1 MTLGQTIKYY
11 RTKFNLSQ
19 SELGDQI
26 GVSRQ
31 AVTKWETD
39 TGIPDINNIQS
50 LAKIFHISID
60 TLLLSDHH
68 VQQSLHE
75 SKIEYDIDMLKDFD
89 INLGTLGEV
98 TIEGYEGEKL
108 FIQLSSSTYQDLQ
121 KDFKIKFDDNKERF
135 DIDLITKD
143 HVTKIQR
150 RDINMHMM
158 LPSQYIHKIECNVLP
173 SSMSFSHIV
182 SDSIELDIKTSS
194 LDLID
199 IHGHIEID
207 CNIDMVIKTDVIDE
221 KFDLNAIRSAS
232 RLIITS
238 SCLFNTITKGIKTK
252 IIYEGDID
260 VDSDNQI
267 ELNGIMSELTIKKE
281 AVTGK

>member
-39 TGIPDINNIQS
+39 TGMPDINNIKS
-50 LAKIFHISID
+50 LAKLFHISID
-60 TLLLSDHH
+60 TLLSSDHH
-68 VQQSLHE
+68 VQSLYE

-108 FIQLSSSTYQDLQ
+108 IIQLSSSTYQDLQ

-135 DIDLITKD
+135 DIDLETKEYTTKD
-143 HVTKIQR
+143 QR
-150 RDINMHMM
+150 RDVNVSIF
-158 LPSQYIHKIECNVLP
+158 LPMQYIHKLECNVLP
-173 SSMSFSHIV
+173 MSMSVSHIH

-194 LDLID
+194 LDLLD

-207 CNIDMVIKTDVIDE
+207 CNIDMTIKTNEIDG
-221 KFDLNAIRSAS
+221 KLDLNAVRSAS
-232 RLIITS
+232 QLIITS
-238 SCLFNTITKGIKTK
+238 PCLFNTITKGIKTK
-252 IIYEGDID
+252 IIYEGDLD
-260 VDSDNQI
+260 EKSDNQI
-267 ELNGIMSELTIKKE
+267 ELNGIMSELVIK
-281 AVTGK
+281 AD

>member
-267 ELNGIMSELTIKKE
+267 ELNGIMSELTIKK
-281 AVTGK
+281 GMS

>member
-31 AVTKWETD
+31 AVTKCETD
-39 TGIPDINNIQS
+39 TGMPDINNIKS
-50 LAKIFHISID
+50 LAKLFHISID
-60 TLLLSDHH
+60 TLLSSDHH
-68 VQQSLHE
+68 VQSLHE

-108 FIQLSSSTYQDLQ
+108 IIQLSSSTYQDLQ
-121 KDFKIKFDDNKERF
+121 KDFKIKFDDNKERL
-135 DIDLITKD
+135 DINLISKE

-150 RDINMHMM
+150 RDINMYVM

-173 SSMSFSHIV
+173 LSMSLFHIT

-194 LDLID
+194 LDLLD

-207 CNIDMVIKTDVIDE
+207 CNIDMVIKTDAIDG
-221 KFDLNAIRSAS
+221 KLDLNAIRSAS

-260 VDSDNQI
+260 EDSDNQI
-267 ELNGIMSELTIKKE
+267 ELNGIMSELTIKK
-281 AVTGK
+281 GMS

>member
-1 MTLGQTIKYY
+1 MILGQTIKYY

-50 LAKIFHISID
+50 LAKLFQISID
-60 TLLLSDHH
+60 TLLSSDHH
-68 VQQSLHE
+68 AQSLYE
-75 SKIEYDIDMLKDFD
+75 SRIEYDIDMLKDFD
-89 INLGTLGEV
+89 MNLGTLGEV

-108 FIQLSSSTYQDLQ
+108 IIQLSSSTYQELQ
-121 KDFKIKFDDNKERF
+121 KDFKIKFDDNEERL

-158 LPSQYIHKIECNVLP
+158 LPSHYVHKIECNVLP
-173 SSMSFSHIV
+173 SSMSLSHII

-194 LDLID
+194 LDLLD
-199 IHGHIEID
+199 VHGHIEID
-207 CNIDMVIKTDVIDE
+207 CNIDMMITTDAIDG
-221 KFDLNAIRSAS
+221 KLDLNAVRSAS
-232 RLIITS
+232 QLIITS
-238 SCLFNTITKGIKTK
+238 PCLFNTLTKGIKTK

-260 VDSDNQI
+260 ENTDNQI
-267 ELNGIMSELTIKKE
+267 ELNGIMSELTIKN
-281 AVTGK
+281 GMSQ

>member
-207 CNIDMVIKTDVIDE
+207 CNIDMIIKTDEIDG
-221 KFDLNAIRSAS
+221 KLDLNAVRSAS
-232 RLIITS
+232 QLIITS
-238 SCLFNTITKGIKTK
+238 PCLFNTITKGIKTK
-252 IIYEGDID
+252 IIYEGNLDEK
-260 VDSDNQI
+260 SENQI
-267 ELNGIMSELTIKKE
+267 ELNGIMSELVIK
-281 AVTGK
+281 AD

>member
-39 TGIPDINNIQS
+39 TGMPDINNIKS
-50 LAKIFHISID
+50 LAKLFHISID
-60 TLLLSDHH
+60 TLLSSDHH
-68 VQQSLHE
+68 VQLLHE

-135 DIDLITKD
+135 DIDLITKN

-158 LPSQYIHKIECNVLP
+158 LPSQYIHKIECNVLT

-207 CNIDMVIKTDVIDE
+207 CNIDMVIKTDVIDG
-221 KFDLNAIRSAS
+221 KLDLNAVRSAS
-232 RLIITS
+232 QLIITS
-238 SCLFNTITKGIKTK
+238 PCLFNTITKGIKTK

-260 VDSDNQI
+260 EDSDNQI
-267 ELNGIMSELTIKKE
+267 ELNGIMSELNIKK
-281 AVTGK
+281 GMS